1 MAGGACVCQASPQR
15 QGHSAAHL
23 ALWLPGPMDSCG
35 RPGSTSFE
43 VEVKASLGTA
53 PGAHQHHRA
62 GHKTKTLPSS
72 SANKLFLG
80 FSKKNCQ
87 LFQNSH
93 GENFHPLT
101 ASWPGSWEQRGQC
114 SHGQRPSGLA
124 PPVPVSTQTHCHQRR
139 PLLTVYTEEDTFSP
153 AHSATASRAN
163 PRAVCHLGNRG
174 QCPCKREWCCP
185 RSLLAG
191 SARTGQAA
199 LLGLGLAHLHR
210 PPVPVCSENH
220 ENHLSTYKRPS
231 QSSSP
236 DSLNLN
242 L

>member
-174 QCPCKREWCCP
+174 QCPCRDGSPNPCFCWVPEP
-185 RSLLAG
+185 RSAIVPSVWGPLPPG
-191 SARTGQAA
+191 STTWVQKSRQI
-199 LLGLGLAHLHR
+199 R
-210 PPVPVCSENH
+210 CESRKP
-220 ENHLSTYKRPS
+220 RRRR
-231 QSSSP
+231 
-236 DSLNLN
+236 
-242 L
+242 

>member
-62 GHKTKTLPSS
+62 GHKMKTLPSS

-163 PRAVCHLGNRG
+163 PRLSAIWATGVSAHVGTAAPTHASAGYLSPGRPLSPVSG
-174 QCPCKREWCCP
+174 GL
-185 RSLLAG
+185 SLLEAQPG
-191 SARTGQAA
+191 SR
-199 LLGLGLAHLHR
+199 
-210 PPVPVCSENH
+210 
-220 ENHLSTYKRPS
+220 
-231 QSSSP
+231 SP
-236 DSLNLN
+236 GR
-242 L
+242 